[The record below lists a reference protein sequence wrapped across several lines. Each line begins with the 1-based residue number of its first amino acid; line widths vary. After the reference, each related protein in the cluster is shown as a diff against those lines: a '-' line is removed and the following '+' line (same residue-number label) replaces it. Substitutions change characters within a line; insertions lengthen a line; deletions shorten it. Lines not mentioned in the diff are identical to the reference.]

1 MKKILR
7 VQPIYTMIIWGVL
20 FGLMMIMVFLE
31 KIMNWEKSEIGI
43 TLIYYCFM
51 GMCAT
56 VALIIFLYYLQFA
69 LVDENGIVI
78 RGLFYKITEMRWMDI
93 KEISIERVCTY
104 DNRSQVYLRGIILKL
119 NNNECIKGRAG
130 RNRKGKSPWYIIA
143 SKKNLAIIKNY
154 YPSLNDKTITSFES
168 NQ

>member
-69 LVDENGIVI
+69 LIDENGIVI
-78 RGLFYKITEMRWMDI
+78 RGLFYKITEMRWIDI

-104 DNRSQVYLRGIILKL
+104 DNRSQVYLRWIILKL

-154 YPSLNDKTITSFES
+154 YPSFNDKTITSFES

>member
-1 MKKILR
+1 
-7 VQPIYTMIIWGVL
+7 MIIWGVL

-69 LVDENGIVI
+69 LVDENGIVVQSSKDT
-78 RGLFYKITEMRWMDI
+78 GVGDI
-93 KEISIERVCTY
+93 NGRVHSVAQMSLKATKEVAGKTLTLYVY
-104 DNRSQVYLRGIILKL
+104 DYD
-119 NNNECIKGRAG
+119 A
-130 RNRKGKSPWYIIA
+130 
-143 SKKNLAIIKNY
+143 
-154 YPSLNDKTITSFES
+154 TS
-168 NQ
+168 NQTLYDINTQIKVTVEKQDLAEMC